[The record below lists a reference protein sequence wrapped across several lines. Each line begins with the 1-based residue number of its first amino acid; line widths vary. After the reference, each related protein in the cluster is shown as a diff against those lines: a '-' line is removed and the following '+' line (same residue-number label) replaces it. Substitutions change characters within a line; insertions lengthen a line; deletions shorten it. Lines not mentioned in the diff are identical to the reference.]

1 MLIYLLYI
9 SHKQNMVISVRVC
22 SGRTA
27 FEVSTNIKIDL
38 VKASCILDPKV
49 STKHILLL
57 IYKGVDVSMYPS
69 GRMLIKAKSKEESID
84 IARNLLTELGFVE
97 PQDKT

>member
-1 MLIYLLYI
+1 
-9 SHKQNMVISVRVC
+9 MVISVRVC

-38 VKASCILDPKV
+38 IKASCVLDPKI

-57 IYKGVDVSMYPS
+57 TYKGVDVSMYPS
-69 GRMLIKAKSKEESID
+69 GRMLIKAKTREESIE
-84 IARNLLTELGFVE
+84 IAHNLLTDLGFVE
-97 PQDKT
+97 I

>member
-1 MLIYLLYI
+1 
-9 SHKQNMVISVRVC
+9 MVISVRVC

-38 VKASCILDPKV
+38 VKASCVLDPKI

-57 IYKGVDVSMYPS
+57 TYKGVDVSMYPS
-69 GRMLIKAKSKEESID
+69 GRMLIKAKTREESID
-84 IARNLLTELGFVE
+84 IAHKLLTDLGFVE
-97 PQDKT
+97 I

>member
-1 MLIYLLYI
+1 
-9 SHKQNMVISVRVC
+9 MVISVRVC

-38 VKASCILDPKV
+38 VRASCVLDPKI

-57 IYKGVDVSMYPS
+57 IYEGVDVSMYPS
-69 GRMLIKAKSKEESID
+69 GRMLIKAKTREESID
-84 IARNLLTELGFVE
+84 IARKLLTDLGYV
-97 PQDKT
+97 DI

>member
-1 MLIYLLYI
+1 
-9 SHKQNMVISVRVC
+9 MVISVRVC

-38 VKASCILDPKV
+38 ARASCVLDPKI

-57 IYKGVDVSMYPS
+57 TYEGVDVSMYPS
-69 GRMLIKAKSKEESID
+69 GRMLIKAKTREESID
-84 IARNLLTELGFVE
+84 IAHKLLTYLGYVE
-97 PQDKT
+97 I